1 MFLTTFLP
9 LMLRGGAAAVVVPP
23 PADPAYVEFGYIE
36 SGYVEFTSSTP
47 ALAAGTFTFTQA
59 PTDADTFNTAVLTQ
73 ATSAALEITG
83 IRHNLHVTA
92 STSDILANNFSRWA
106 AQWTAMQSAG
116 LKLYLCLFDGGS
128 GGAGMVYPGDDA
140 NSVTAAAERTA
151 WANPAVA
158 AMVHLQDTYPGLLV
172 AAELWN
178 EPDGQW
184 PVPADRLCLL
194 AAELRTKMNAQP
206 KLAGV
211 PLAAPATVTGEGTYW
226 QTLVANQLLT
236 HVNWVS
242 HHMYSDPHMLE
253 RRVANLRTRL
263 APATPPIFVSEFGAN
278 LATEAPTLAGT
289 LTMLKALGIH
299 AASHFTLQDYG
310 TAFADRGL
318 LNSTGLIGEQG
329 TVWKAWHQTVGI
341 AAVYAGKDSLPSNI
355 QCHRFT
361 VGANTV
367 RVAWASLGAPIISI
381 TGTHTVKDVNGA
393 TLTPATT
400 RTLGLSPVYLTGL
413 TGAVTVALAAGQE
426 TLLAYPEI
434 DFSTTQGLNG
444 WTYQSFATGTGYMDA
459 QADAIN
465 DRWTIPSSGVWL
477 ITPTVG
483 HPTSAGATAAVRK
496 WTVPAGITRVRVTGT
511 FARGPGGDGV
521 DVTLLHN
528 TTIRFRRALLAPS
541 VPPAPPTTVA
551 FNQVFD
557 VLTGAAIEFRVGPGP
572 GTNVDFD
579 TTVLHALIY
588 STTAAVTGVDI
599 A

>member
-9 LMLRGGAAAVVVPP
+9 FMLRGSASAVVIAP

-36 SGYVEFTSSTP
+36 SGYVEFTSSP
-47 ALAAGTFTFTQA
+47 PVLAAGTFTFAQA
-59 PTDADTFNTAVLTQ
+59 PTDADTFAPAVLTQ
-73 ATSAALEITG
+73 ATSAALGITG

-92 STSDILANNFSRWA
+92 STTDINNNNFDRWD

-116 LKLYLCLFDGGS
+116 LKLYLCLFDGGP

-158 AMVHLQDTYPGLLV
+158 AMVHLQDTYPGLL
-172 AAELWN
+172 AAVELWN

-253 RRVANLRTRL
+253 RRVTNLRTRL

-278 LATEAPTLAGT
+278 LTADAPVLAGT

-299 AASHFTLQDYG
+299 AGSHFTLQDYG

-329 TVWKAWHQTVGI
+329 TVWKTWHGTIGV
-341 AAVYAGKDSLPSNI
+341 AATFGARETIGSLSNVR
-355 QCHRFT
+355 CYRFT
-361 VGANTV
+361 RSGATI
-367 RVAWASLGAPIISI
+367 RVVWASLGTPSISV
-381 TGTHTVKDVNGA
+381 TGTHTAKDAFGV
-393 TLTPATT
+393 TITPAATY
-400 RTLGLSPVYLTGL
+400 TLGPSPSPIYLTG
-413 TGAVTVALAAGQE
+413 TVTVAPAARQE

-434 DFSTTQGLNG
+434 DFSSTTQGLNG
-444 WTYQSFATGTGYMDA
+444 WQYQSYNGTAYTDA
-459 QADAIN
+459 VADAVN
-465 DRWTIPSSGVWL
+465 DRWTIPTSGVWQ
-477 ITPTVG
+477 ITPTIG
-483 HPTSAGATAAVRK
+483 HPAPTAAGGAAVRK
-496 WTVPAGITRVRVTGT
+496 WTVPGGVTRVRVTGT
-511 FARGPGGDGV
+511 
-521 DVTLLHN
+521 
-528 TTIRFRRALLAPS
+528 
-541 VPPAPPTTVA
+541 
-551 FNQVFD
+551 
-557 VLTGAAIEFRVGPGP
+557 
-572 GTNVDFD
+572 
-579 TTVLHALIY
+579 
-588 STTAAVTGVDI
+588 
-599 A
+599 

>member
-9 LMLRGGAAAVVVPP
+9 LMLRGGASAVVVPP

-47 ALAAGTFTFTQA
+47 ALAAGTFTFAQA

-73 ATSAALEITG
+73 ATSAALGITG

-92 STSDILANNFSRWA
+92 STTDINNNNFTRWDT
-106 AQWTAMQSAG
+106 QWTAMQSAG

-128 GGAGMVYPGDDA
+128 GGVGADYPGKTTGA
-140 NSVTAAAERTA
+140 SGRTA
-151 WANPAVA
+151 WANTAVA
-158 AMVHLQDTYPGLLV
+158 AMVHLQNTYPGLL
-172 AAELWN
+172 AAVEVWN

-184 PVPADRLCLL
+184 PIPEADMVALV
-194 AAELRTKMNAQP
+194 AAVRTAMNAQP

-226 QTLVANQLLT
+226 QTLVTNQLLT

-278 LATEAPTLAGT
+278 LTTDAPVLAGT

-381 TGTHTVKDVNGA
+381 TGTHTVKDVNGVA
-393 TLTPATT
+393 ITPATTT

-434 DFSTTQGLNG
+434 DFATTPPLNG
-444 WTYQSFATGTGYMDA
+444 WQYQSVTGSTYTNA
-459 QADAIN
+459 QADAVN
-465 DRWTIPSSGVWL
+465 DRWTIPTSGVWL

-483 HPTSAGATAAVRK
+483 HPTSAGATAAVRT

-511 FARGPGGDGV
+511 WARGAGGDGV

-528 TTIRFRRALLAPS
+528 AAIDTIRFRRAVLLNA
-541 VPPAPPTTVA
+541 TVTINQI
-551 FNQVFD
+551 FNVVAGD
-557 VLTGAAIEFRVGPGP
+557 TLEFRVGPGP

-588 STTAAVTGVDI
+588 STTLTPNAVDI